1 MALKKSSDTLAISS
15 LIEQG
20 TVNNFEVTQI
30 DLQLNPLDNEVFV
43 VTAVVIDFLGA
54 MPLPSLSSPLSVF
67 LNAEV
72 GLTTTRPTTMPTIG
86 NSNCFGYSSRAI
98 TYGIIDS
105 LGNNELAAC
114 GVFENNANDVPDA
127 MLDYVAIVATS
138 DYFISIDTSGYNT
151 GSLQDVAVRVYGYRA
166 KADAATYAAL
176 VQSEVLS
183 S

>member
-1 MALKKSSDTLAISS
+1 MALKKTSDTIAIST
-15 LIEQG
+15 LVEQG
-20 TVNNFEVTQI
+20 TVNAFEVNQI

-54 MPLPSLSSPLSVF
+54 MPIPSLSSPASFF

-72 GLTTTRPTTMPTIG
+72 GLTTTRPTTMPTLG
-86 NSNCFGYSSRAI
+86 NNNCFGYSSRAI
-98 TYGIIDS
+98 TYGVGDFA
-105 LGNNELAAC
+105 GNNELAAC
-114 GVFENNANDVPDA
+114 AVFENNANDVPDS

-138 DYFISIDTSGYNT
+138 DYFISIDSSGYATGNT
-151 GSLQDVAVRVYGYRA
+151 QDVAVRIYGHRA